1 MRWLLF
7 MTLFAATM
15 CARGDFFD
23 AEEAAKKFELPPGYT
38 VQTIAAEPLLEN
50 PVAFSMDEKGRIW
63 VAETHRLDNAVVD
76 ITKNTNWIRDDL
88 SFRLVSQRER
98 FLTNAFGTNAGILTK
113 NDEILRLLKPGATG
127 RMENAEVAWGW
138 FRSVSSGLMAG
149 VLARDNKVWVA
160 CIPSLWRL
168 EDYGGALQSRRVLSS
183 GYGVHIGVTGHDL
196 HGLTMGMD
204 GKIYFSI
211 GDRGFSVRSGPTT
224 LNYPD
229 TGAVLRCNVDGGE
242 LEVVAIGLRN
252 PQELTFDELGN
263 LWTADNDTAGEDKS
277 RLIHVVEGADYG
289 WRTSYQHMKGL
300 GPWVQEK
307 VWEGKIDGTLPTA
320 GEPAQGPA
328 GFAYYPGVG
337 LGEEMKGRF
346 LLCDFPGGIQSFA
359 VEPKGASYVIK
370 DKKRFLW
377 NAWPTDVEFGT
388 DGYCYFSDWVGGWTL
403 PNKGRIYRFVQTNG
417 VPDGSIAA
425 TGKILQGGFEDKDTA
440 TLLGYLE
447 HEDLRV
453 RLNAHLALGKKRE
466 SNAALRQLATDK
478 TKPRTA
484 RLHAIWALRMQ
495 GAIEANTVVALVSDA
510 DAEVRAQAVGSASIT
525 NIVRLLRDENPRV
538 KFYAAQALQRKALFD
553 PNSSGASEAILELL
567 EKNADSDAFL
577 THAGVR
583 VLIFSPPA
591 LLKARK
597 HASVS
602 VRRAAM
608 LASRS
613 IGSIT
618 IGNFLDDPALAYEA
632 ARAIYDVPIPTA
644 LPKVAERLTTNCAPE
659 IHSRAI
665 NANFRIGGAEPARR
679 LATFAAA
686 VNVPARSR
694 IEALECLADWEFPD
708 DIDRVLGLW
717 RPIKPD
723 ALRRA
728 AAIALAAM
736 EPHWPKLWR
745 ETNAEIVKASLN
757 CAGELLPPNQA
768 TNVLAIFNDASRA
781 VEVRVKALEV
791 LRDLDE
797 ASFAGAIE
805 LGLKDEKL
813 RIGALALVQT
823 NSPPSVI
830 KRVVETVSQAND
842 VATLQATLAAI
853 RKTAPAEAVEPLKR
867 LLAGKVAPE
876 VALDVSQTAA
886 MYAGLKESAEAAVKD
901 QNPLLAGGNAIE
913 GRRVF
918 ERSDV
923 ACVRCHAVKGNGGT
937 VGPALDGIGAKQ
949 TRAYLLDAILL
960 PNKEIAQGYDNL
972 LITHAGGVT
981 AGMVI
986 RETGVAV
993 EINSIEDG
1001 PVTIQK
1007 ADIRNIA
1014 RGLSAM
1020 PEGLG
1025 QLLTPFELR
1034 DLVEYLASLK

>member
-1 MRWLLF
+1 
-7 MTLFAATM
+7 
-15 CARGDFFD
+15 
-23 AEEAAKKFELPPGYT
+23 
-38 VQTIAAEPLLEN
+38 
-50 PVAFSMDEKGRIW
+50 
-63 VAETHRLDNAVVD
+63 
-76 ITKNTNWIRDDL
+76 
-88 SFRLVSQRER
+88 
-98 FLTNAFGTNAGILTK
+98 
-113 NDEILRLLKPGATG
+113 
-127 RMENAEVAWGW
+127 
-138 FRSVSSGLMAG
+138 
-149 VLARDNKVWVA
+149 
-160 CIPSLWRL
+160 
-168 EDYGGALQSRRVLSS
+168 
-183 GYGVHIGVTGHDL
+183 
-196 HGLTMGMD
+196 
-204 GKIYFSI
+204 
-211 GDRGFSVRSGPTT
+211 
-224 LNYPD
+224 
-229 TGAVLRCNVDGGE
+229 
-242 LEVVAIGLRN
+242 
-252 PQELTFDELGN
+252 
-263 LWTADNDTAGEDKS
+263 
-277 RLIHVVEGADYG
+277 
-289 WRTSYQHMKGL
+289 
-300 GPWVQEK
+300 
-307 VWEGKIDGTLPTA
+307 
-320 GEPAQGPA
+320 
-328 GFAYYPGVG
+328 
-337 LGEEMKGRF
+337 
-346 LLCDFPGGIQSFA
+346 
-359 VEPKGASYVIK
+359 
-370 DKKRFLW
+370 
-377 NAWPTDVEFGT
+377 
-388 DGYCYFSDWVGGWTL
+388 
-403 PNKGRIYRFVQTNG
+403 
-417 VPDGSIAA
+417 
-425 TGKILQGGFEDKDTA
+425 
-440 TLLGYLE
+440 
-447 HEDLRV
+447 
-453 RLNAHLALGKKRE
+453 
-466 SNAALRQLATDK
+466 
-478 TKPRTA
+478 
-484 RLHAIWALRMQ
+484 
-495 GAIEANTVVALVSDA
+495 
-510 DAEVRAQAVGSASIT
+510 
-525 NIVRLLRDENPRV
+525 
-538 KFYAAQALQRKALFD
+538 
-553 PNSSGASEAILELL
+553 
-567 EKNADSDAFL
+567 
-577 THAGVR
+577 
-583 VLIFSPPA
+583 
-591 LLKARK
+591 
-597 HASVS
+597 
-602 VRRAAM
+602 
-608 LASRS
+608 
-613 IGSIT
+613 
-618 IGNFLDDPALAYEA
+618 
-632 ARAIYDVPIPTA
+632 
-644 LPKVAERLTTNCAPE
+644 VAERLTTNCAPE